1 MTAAAVLAIIDA
13 APVFN
18 DNIEI
23 DPAAIAD
30 AVRKFGLAE
39 LDAAIAL
46 VRVAEGEARGLVLSA
61 SAQRLGQL
69 VAAAALHEGFAK
81 AAIEEAAS
89 VCLLV
94 REDGL
99 KAVKKA
105 IDAGIKLG
113 KKQPRDLSHVRREA
127 TALARPRPAAPFA
140 SSFSPAPPVSERE
153 TARSQTGAE
162 PDAVASAGGAGGAA
176 KPPGETEGDDARHM
190 RLAFFPR
197 TDLGNAERFCERF
210 RNELRWYPPKET
222 WLAWDGKRWKYNGA
236 PEAVQRAEHE
246 TVRAIQDEAA
256 AVRQS
261 GRRDVP
267 DPQEGACDFAV
278 DVKKDRTILYSDW
291 VASWGRTSEGMNR
304 LGALSKL
311 GAAYLAVRTEQL
323 DADLMKINVN
333 NGTLT
338 VAPSADREEDCISFH
353 PHDPAD
359 LITKISPIDYDPK
372 AVCPE
377 YDTFLARVQPSESMR
392 VFLHQW
398 LGLSLTGDVSEQKL
412 AYLYGNGS
420 NGKSVLM
427 DAVSNVA
434 GDYGETV
441 PIETFL
447 DSGKARS
454 AGQASPDLAI
464 LPGIRMLRTSEPE
477 KNAKLAEAMV
487 KLVTG
492 GEPILARHLNKGF
505 FKFNPQFK
513 LTISGNHRPKISGAD
528 EGIWRR
534 FQLVPFNVQI
544 KKDERDL
551 RLSEKLVAEA
561 SGILNRLLDGLRHWR
576 DKGLI
581 TPDEVTAATAE
592 YRSLSDPL
600 SRFLSNCVEISVGDR
615 VQSSTRNQS

>member
-1 MTAAAVLAIIDA
+1 MDAAASIGLIRDDGIRGVRATID
-13 APVFN
+13 
-18 DNIEI
+18 
-23 DPAAIAD
+23 
-30 AVRKFGLAE
+30 
-39 LDAAIAL
+39 
-46 VRVAEGEARGLVLSA
+46 S
-61 SAQRLGQL
+61 
-69 VAAAALHEGFAK
+69 GF
-81 AAIEEAAS
+81 
-89 VCLLV
+89 
-94 REDGL
+94 R
-99 KAVKKA
+99 
-105 IDAGIKLG
+105 AGR
-113 KKQPRDLSHVRREA
+113 KQPRDLDELRRSA
-127 TALARPRPAAPFA
+127 QLRRGSQPRLAAV
-140 SSFSPAPPVSERE
+140 SNSPAPPLE
-153 TARSQTGAE
+153 ADGKPRSQTGGT
-162 PDAVASAGGAGGAA
+162 ASKTFSGGKGGEARRAA
-176 KPPGETEGDDARHM
+176 LNEDPEARNI
-190 RLAFFPR
+190 RLAFFPL

-210 RNELRWYPPKET
+210 RTELRWYPPKET
-222 WLAWDGKRWKYNGA
+222 WLAWDGKRWKYNGSH
-236 PEAVQRAEHE
+236 EAVQRAEHD
-246 TVRAIQDEAA
+246 TVRAIQDEAE
-256 AVRQS
+256 AVRLS

-267 DPQEGACDFAV
+267 DPKEDASDFAV
-278 DVKKDRTILYSDW
+278 DVKKDRTVLYSDKL
-291 VASWGRTSEGMNR
+291 ASWGRTSEGMSR
-304 LGALSKL
+304 LTALSTL
-311 GAAYLAVRTEQL
+311 GRAYLAVRTEQL

-338 VAPSADREEDCISFH
+338 VAPSTDRDEDCISFH
-353 PHDPAD
+353 PHDPSD
-359 LITKISPIDYDPK
+359 LITKISPVNYDPE
-372 AVCPE
+372 ALSPE
-377 YDTFLARVQPSESMR
+377 YDKFLARVQPSESMR

-427 DAVSNVA
+427 DAVSHVA

-477 KNAKLAEAMV
+477 KNSKLAEAMV

-505 FKFNPQFK
+505 FKFSPQFK
-513 LTISGNHRPKISGAD
+513 LTISGNHKPKISGAD

-544 KKDERDL
+544 KKEERDL

-576 DKGLI
+576 DRGLI

-592 YRSLSDPL
+592 YRSMSDPL
-600 SRFLSNCVEISVGDR
+600 SRFLTNCIEISVGDR
-615 VQSSTRNQS
+615 VQSSMLYAVFEAWCRSSGETAWKQKGFSLAMDERGFKRKHSDVTWFMDMKLIRSVHDFVDSDRPIQSTDNGNENDAGDAEI